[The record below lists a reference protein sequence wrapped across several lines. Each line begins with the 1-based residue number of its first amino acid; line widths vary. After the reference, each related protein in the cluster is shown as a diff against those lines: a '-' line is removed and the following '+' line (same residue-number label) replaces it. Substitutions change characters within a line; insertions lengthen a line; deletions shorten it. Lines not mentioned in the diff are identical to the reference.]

1 MADIRI
7 ELDNGVVE
15 GECDERFRPVLDAFV
30 ANFHDRDEVGAG
42 LCLYL
47 GEDKLVDVWGGQA
60 DAESGDAWNED
71 TLAMVFSSTK
81 GATALAAHLLLDRDA
96 MALDQPVADLWPEYA
111 SAGKEAATVRMML
124 DHSAGTPALRE
135 SLPTAGWA
143 DWDLMCQ
150 RLADEPAFWDP
161 GTRHGYHGFTFG
173 WTVGELVRRASGKGL
188 GQFLREE
195 WCDSLDLDF
204 WIGLPEEQ
212 DKRAC
217 TMQFYKPSPDDPDNA
232 FRRALVGDPDS
243 IPARFWFNTGGFL
256 PKRINTRQ
264 GRAAEIGAANG
275 MTTARALAGLYAP
288 LANNGRWKR
297 RRLVSTDAIARMAEV
312 SSSGWDHTL
321 LMPTRF
327 TTGFMASM
335 DNRARG
341 GDSVILSGTAFG
353 HVGAGG
359 SIGFADPAAKLSFGY
374 VMNRMG
380 GEILLNQRGQ
390 SLVDAAYRCLG
401 YRSDRAGV
409 WAR

>member
-1 MADIRI
+1 MADIKI
-7 ELDNGVVE
+7 EVDNGVVE

-60 DAESGDAWNED
+60 DAEGGDAWNED

-96 MALDQPVADLWPEYA
+96 MTLDQPVADLWPEYA

-150 RLADEPAFWDP
+150 RLADEPAFWEP

-195 WCDSLDLDF
+195 WCDPLDLDF

-335 DNRARG
+335 DNRMRG

>member
-1 MADIRI
+1 MADVKI
-7 ELDNGVVE
+7 ELENGVVE
-15 GECDERFRPVLDAFV
+15 GECDERFQPVLDAFV
-30 ANFHDRDEVGAG
+30 ANFRERDEVGAA

-47 GEDKLVDVWGGQA
+47 GEDRLVDVWGGQS
-60 DAESGDAWNED
+60 DAASGKTWNED

-81 GATALAAHLLLDRDA
+81 GATALATHLLLDSET
-96 MALDQPVADLWPEYA
+96 MTLDQPVADLWPEFA
-111 SAGKEAATVRMML
+111 TAGKELATVRMML

-143 DWDLMCQ
+143 DWDLMCR
-150 RLADEPAFWDP
+150 RLADEPAFWEP

-173 WTVGELVRRASGKGL
+173 WTVGELVRRAGGKGL
-188 GQFLREE
+188 GAFLREA
-195 WCDSLDLDF
+195 WCDPLDLDF
-204 WIGLPEEQ
+204 WIGLPEDQ
-212 DKRAC
+212 DHRAC

-232 FRRALVGDPDS
+232 FRRALVGDPES

-297 RRLVSTDAIARMAEV
+297 RRLISTDAVARMAEV
-312 SSSGWDHTL
+312 SSAGWDNTL

-327 TTGFMASM
+327 TTGFMKAM

-341 GDSVILSGTAFG
+341 GDSVILGGTAFG

-380 GEILLNQRGQ
+380 GEILLNERGQ